1 MNQGYY
7 NNGYN
12 NNTNNAN
19 NPYYNQGM
27 YNNRNYPPN
36 PNNPYYMNG
45 ARMNGQM
52 NPQVPNPQQM
62 PQQPTKPGKPP
73 KPPKIPRKDR
83 PRKPSSLTNKK
94 SNIPLI
100 IIVSVLVILAVILLI
115 VLITKPRNE
124 QVTPKPDN
132 PTDQK
137 VPVQEQIVGTDENGY
152 VSIPVDWVVFEDSVT
167 KDEKM
172 IQYSTSD
179 AQYILTMDY
188 YDKKIDN
195 YSGANNMAI
204 AMKKDGATNLKAAK
218 VDLAGYKA
226 YMVSGVYPD
235 GVTLVAYFIQPE
247 EDGITRCIMVEGPD
261 PTNTAF
267 NIPKTFQLKSEF

>member
-7 NNGYN
+7 NGGYN

-45 ARMNGQM
+45 NRMNPNMQGQM
-52 NPQVPNPQQM
+52 PNNGNPNG
-62 PQQPTKPGKPP
+62 QPVKQEKPK
-73 KPPKIPRKDR
+73 KVPRKDR
-83 PRKPSSLTNKK
+83 PRKPTDLTNKK
-94 SNIPLI
+94 RSLLPLF
-100 IIVSVLVILAVILLI
+100 IIVGILITLAVILLI
-115 VLITKPRNE
+115 VLLTRPRE
-124 QVTPKPDN
+124 VDVTPTKPDN
-132 PTDQK
+132 PTDYK
-137 VPVQEQIVGTDENGY
+137 VTAEQIVGTPDNGY
-152 VSIPVDWVVFEDSVT
+152 VSIPVEWVVFEDSVT
-167 KDEKM
+167 KDERM
-172 IQYSTSD
+172 IQYSTPD

-218 VDLAGYKA
+218 VDIAGYTS

-247 EDGITRCIMVEGPD
+247 DGVTRCIMIEGPD
-261 PTNTAF
+261 PTNSAF
-267 NIPKTFQLKSEF
+267 NIPKTFQLTKDE

>member
-12 NNTNNAN
+12 NANNAN

-45 ARMNGQM
+45 NRMNPNMPGNMNGQ
-52 NPQVPNPQQM
+52 Q
-62 PQQPTKPGKPP
+62 PQQPQQPNKPGK
-73 KPPKIPRKDR
+73 IPRSQR
-83 PRKPSSLTNKK
+83 PRKPRNLTNRKGGK
-94 SNIPLI
+94 LLPLF
-100 IIVSVLVILAVILLI
+100 IIVGVLVVLAVILLI
-115 VLITKPRNE
+115 VLITKPRE
-124 QVTPKPDN
+124 EDKKPVEDN
-132 PTDQK
+132 PITEKDQK
-137 VPVQEQIVGTDENGY
+137 VHAEQIVGSEENGY
-152 VSIPVDWVVFEDSVT
+152 VSIPVEWVVFEDSVT

-172 IQYSTSD
+172 LQYSTTD

-218 VDLAGYKA
+218 VDIAGYNG

-247 EDGITRCIMVEGPD
+247 DGVTRCIMVEGPD
-261 PTNTAF
+261 PTNSAF
-267 NIPKTFQLKSEF
+267 NIPKTFQLKKDE